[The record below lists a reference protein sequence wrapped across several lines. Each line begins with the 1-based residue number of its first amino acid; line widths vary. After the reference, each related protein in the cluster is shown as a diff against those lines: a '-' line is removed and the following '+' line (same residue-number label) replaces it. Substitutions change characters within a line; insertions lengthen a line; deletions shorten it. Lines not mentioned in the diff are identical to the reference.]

1 MGSSQRKQNERLRAG
16 TVKFQYSGLCDHV
29 YGKCQIVLRYLA
41 QHMYLDE
48 YTNS

>member
-1 MGSSQRKQNERLRAG
+1 MVSSRRTQNERPRAG

-29 YGKCQIVLRYLA
+29 YGKYQIVLWYLA
-41 QHMYLDE
+41 QRLYQDE